1 MIPRMILIGQFD
13 SPFVRRVAVTLHHYH
28 MPYAR
33 NPLSVFRNVAEMQK
47 INPLVRVPALVLE
60 SGETLIDSSAIIDHL
75 DETAGPARAL
85 TPAHGPERR
94 KVLQAVV
101 TATGISDK
109 AVALFFERLF
119 HNDKQINHDFEKRM
133 ESQIAAS
140 LTKLESDCGSPWFI
154 DAHMTQADVS
164 IGCMLGHV
172 KMRIPEA
179 FPANR
184 YPKLHALSLHCEARE
199 EFVKA
204 RPSEDETVP
213 RRKA

>member
-1 MIPRMILIGQFD
+1 MILVGQFD
-13 SPFVRRVAVTLHHYH
+13 SPFVRRVAVTLNHYH
-28 MPYAR
+28 MPFTR

-47 INPLVRVPALVLE
+47 INPLVRVPALILETGEVL
-60 SGETLIDSSAIIDHL
+60 INSSAIIDCL
-75 DETAGPARAL
+75 DEMAGPARAM

-119 HNDKQINHDFEKRM
+119 HSDKHINHDFEKRM
-133 ESQIAAS
+133 LSQIEAS

-154 DAHMTQADVS
+154 DSHMTQADIT
-164 IGCMLGHV
+164 IGCMLGHM

-179 FPANR
+179 FPANK
-184 YPKLHALSLHCEARE
+184 YPKLHALSLHCETRE

-204 RPSEDETVP
+204 RPGADETVP
-213 RRKA
+213 DRKT